1 MIYISKFTIAFVLVI
16 SSFSGVAQE
25 LEGFWNGYAELM
37 GRTYRL
43 EFEFTSTGN
52 GFEGTMRS
60 PDQGAPKTDLASIQF
75 DQSNLKFEVPAIE
88 LRFEGTYAAVGNTIE
103 GQIFQNG
110 MVYPINLQRE
120 KLEEVRLKRPQTPQ
134 PPFDY
139 HIEEVTFP
147 STDGSIHLAGTLT
160 TPTTDL
166 QAVVV
171 MVSGSGPQNRDSNIL
186 DHKSFWVWADYFAQN
201 GIACLRYDDRGVAD
215 SEGNFAAATSF
226 DFANDARAAL
236 DYLLSRSEFA
246 ESQVGLVGHS
256 EGGLIAAIV
265 GAMPERVDFLV
276 SLAGMGKD
284 GRSVLETQNIDLRV
298 GAGLSLESA
307 RTETERTMEL
317 IDLVV
322 STKDSTAAAAA
333 IFNTINKKWPE
344 ESIQGSREEL
354 GAIYNNNINNLWMRT
369 LLVTDPAPYWEK
381 TTCPVLA
388 INGDKDLQVSAG
400 ANLRA
405 IQFAL
410 RRGGNTQSTFRTF
423 KNHNHLLQET
433 ENGSAELYGKIEQ
446 TVSPEVLTFV
456 TDWILKTTAE
466 K

>member
-1 MIYISKFTIAFVLVI
+1 MVYIWKFTIAFVLVI
-16 SSFSGVAQE
+16 SSLNGVAQK

-43 EFEFTSTGN
+43 EFEFTSTGD

-60 PDQGAPKTDLASIQF
+60 PDQGAPKTALANIQF
-75 DQSNLKFEVPAIE
+75 DQSELEFEVPAAE
-88 LRFEGTYAAVGNTIE
+88 LRFEGRYDAVGDTIQ

-110 MVYPINLQRE
+110 LVYPINLQRE
-120 KLEEVRLKRPQTPQ
+120 KLGEVKVKRPQTPQ

-139 HIEEVTFP
+139 LIEEVTFP
-147 STDGSIHLAGTLT
+147 SHDGSFHLAGTIT
-160 TPTTDL
+160 TPATAL

-171 MVSGSGPQNRDSNIL
+171 MVSGSGPQNRDSDIL
-186 DHKSFWVWADYFAQN
+186 DHKLFWVWADYFAQN

-215 SEGNFAAATSF
+215 SEGNYAAATSF

-236 DYLLSRSEFA
+236 DFLLTRNEFA
-246 ESQVGLVGHS
+246 VIQVGLVGHS
-256 EGGLIAAIV
+256 EGGLIAAII

-284 GRSVLETQNIDLRV
+284 GRTVIKTQNIDLRV

-307 RTETERTMEL
+307 RAETELTMEL

-322 STKDSTAAAAA
+322 STQDSTEAAEA
-333 IFNTINKKWPE
+333 IYQTINETWPE

-354 GAIYNNNINNLWMRT
+354 AAIYNSSVNNPWMRT
-369 LLVTDPAPYWEK
+369 LLVTDPSGYWEK
-381 TTCPVLA
+381 STCPVLA
-388 INGDKDLQVSAG
+388 INGDKDLQVAAG

-410 RRGGNTQSTFRTF
+410 RRGGNTQGTFHTF
-423 KNHNHLLQET
+423 KNHNHLLQQT
-433 ENGSAELYGKIEQ
+433 ANGSAELYGKLEQ

-456 TDWILKTTAE
+456 TDWILKTTA
-466 K
+466 KQ